1 MLERDYDLEQTNIGK
16 KPNQKLKAY
25 LIMKY
30 LLEHAD
36 DAHAVSATELKEYLI
51 STCGIYADRRSIYR
65 DIEDINKVLF
75 MMQQNIGLS
84 ENDEDRTDI
93 QAAEEMLQEDENL
106 KPIKY
111 DKSKKGFVVVQGLY
125 EPNDIRLLSECIYSA
140 KFLDESTSQQLVDI
154 VCGLLSKPQAEKI
167 KNEVLLSKR
176 VRTQNKSVYATVSTI
191 NKAMS
196 KEDHIP
202 EKISFKY
209 LYYDISD
216 LSHQK
221 ERRNGEPYVVDPYRL
236 FIENNNYYLIAFD
249 EKKKLRTY
257 RIDRMKRVKAT
268 GVPREC
274 EKESKNIELNKYLTE
289 NFDMFSGNEERVSI
303 RFIPPLLDTVVDK
316 FGVNQ
321 NTVYINDKDKKHFTV
336 TTKVIVSNRFY
347 AWLAGFGSKAKI
359 ISPSWV
365 VEGFKEYINKI
376 QVIYEEDEK

>member
-1 MLERDYDLEQTNIGK
+1 MIDESYESRIGK

-36 DAHAVSATELKEYLI
+36 DAHAVSAETIVEYLKD
-51 STCGIYADRRSIYR
+51 TLGIYAERRSVYR
-65 DIEDINKVLF
+65 DIDDINKILF
-75 MMQQNIGLS
+75 MMQSNVGID
-84 ENDEDRTDI
+84 ENDFDNRMTI
-93 QAAEEMLQEDENL
+93 QEAEETLKEDESL
-106 KPIKY
+106 KPIQY
-111 DKSKKGFVVVQGLY
+111 DKHKKGFVVLNGLY
-125 EPNDIRLLSECIYSA
+125 LPDEIRLLAECVYSA
-140 KFLDESTSQQLVDI
+140 KFLDEGKSQQLVDI

-167 KNEVLLSKR
+167 KNDVLLSKR

-196 KEDHIP
+196 KEDHTP

-221 ERRNGEPYVVDPYRL
+221 ERRNGGLYLVDPYRL
-236 FIENNNYYLIAFD
+236 FIDNNNYYLIAFD

-257 RIDRMKRVKAT
+257 RLDRMKRVKAM

-274 EKESKNIELNKYLTE
+274 EKESKEIEINKYLAE
-289 NFDMFSGNEERVSI
+289 NFDMFSGNEERVQI

-321 NTVYINDKDKKHFTV
+321 NTLYRNDIDKKHFTL
-336 TTKVIVSNRFY
+336 TTKVIVSDRFY

-376 QVIYEEDEK
+376 QAIYDDEEK